1 MAEIWAAAVATVG
14 SAYLS
19 SRSSSRGQKDQI
31 AADKETARI
40 AAQEERS
47 TMRYGSQL
55 EDFNTQRGKERRLQ
69 ARYKHAG
76 IRKKPP
82 PVLGAVEPSMPVPIV
97 DPVTRKK

>member
-1 MAEIWAAAVATVG
+1 MGEIWAIAVATVG

-19 SRSSSRGQKDQI
+19 SRSASRGQKDQI

-55 EDFNTQRGKERRLQ
+55 EDYKDQLGKQRRLG
-69 ARYKHAG
+69 ARYKHVG
-76 IRKKPP
+76 LKPP
-82 PVLGAVEPSMPVPIV
+82 PILAKEPALPAPIV